1 MMKRR
6 FLLLFFFV
14 ALASGASPVL
24 PAAIED
30 AIAPRP
36 FGTFSIVAYD
46 EKSGD
51 LGVAVASKFLA
62 VGGVVPWAQA
72 GVGAVATQ
80 AWADPGYGPRGL
92 ALLKEGVAPEAAIAQ
107 LTADD
112 PERERR
118 QVGMVDAR
126 GRAAAFTGKK
136 TFGFAGHRIGRHF
149 VCQGNI
155 LAGGKVLAAMAEA
168 FETSTGELADRL
180 LAALQA
186 GERAGGDKRG
196 RQSAALLVVRAGGG
210 FAGLNDRFI
219 DLRVDDHAQPVQELS
234 RLLGLHKKFYPRE

>member
-1 MMKRR
+1 MLKRRR
-6 FLLLFFFV
+6 FLLLIVVFV
-14 ALASGASPVL
+14 LSASPL
-24 PAAIED
+24 LSAGIEEGMK
-30 AIAPRP
+30 PPP

-46 EKSGD
+46 EKTGD

-80 AWADPGYGPRGL
+80 AWANPTYGQRGL
-92 ALLKEGVAPEAAIAQ
+92 ALLKEGRAPEAVIAQ
-107 LTADD
+107 LTSDD
-112 PERERR
+112 PEREHR

-136 TFGFAGHRIGRHF
+136 TIAFAGHRIGRHS

-155 LAGGKVLAAMAEA
+155 LAGEKVLRAMAEA
-168 FETSTGELADRL
+168 FEAATGELADRL
-180 LAALQA
+180 LAALHA

-196 RQSAALLVVRAGGG
+196 RQSAALLVVRAKGGY
-210 FAGLNDRFI
+210 AGLNDRFI
-219 DLRVDDHAQPVQELS
+219 DLRVDDHSNPIQELS
-234 RLLGLHKKFYPRE
+234 RLLGVHKKFYPRG

>member
-6 FLLLFFFV
+6 FLFLFLFV
-14 ALASGASPVL
+14 ALVSGASPVL
-24 PAAIED
+24 PAAIEE

-36 FGTFSIVAYD
+36 FGTFSIIAYD
-46 EKSGD
+46 EKTGD

-80 AWADPGYGPRGL
+80 AAWAHPGYGPRGL

-112 PERERR
+112 PEREQR

-136 TFGFAGHRIGRHF
+136 TFGFAGHRIGRRY

-155 LAGGKVLAAMAEA
+155 LAGEKVLRAMAEV
-168 FETSTGELADRL
+168 FETGTGELADRL
-180 LAALQA
+180 LAALHA

-196 RQSAALLVVRAGGG
+196 RQSAACWWCVPAAASPG
-210 FAGLNDRFI
+210 
-219 DLRVDDHAQPVQELS
+219 
-234 RLLGLHKKFYPRE
+234 